1 MLRWL
6 VILLLLGFT
15 AAAESNDSEPPNY
28 CQSPESWAEWQE
40 LLAKYPHDRGLQ
52 TLHALRLGICLK
64 VDCGEITLDDGTA
77 LFEEARSA
85 LMAQKQEAKRNA
97 TSQGK
102 ADILSSSIGPVYS
115 SKGTTANNRGS
126 SPTLRA
132 VCPCPVRS
140 SSSATSPAWSSLVSS
155 STPTSTCPDRMITY

>member
-28 CQSPESWAEWQE
+28 CQSPESRAEWQE

-64 VDCGEITLDDGTA
+64 VDRGEITLDEGTA
-77 LFEEARSA
+77 IFEAARTT
-85 LMAQKQEAKRNA
+85 LMAHKQEAKRNA
-97 TSQGK
+97 T
-102 ADILSSSIGPVYS
+102 
-115 SKGTTANNRGS
+115 
-126 SPTLRA
+126 LREK
-132 VCPCPVRS
+132 
-140 SSSATSPAWSSLVSS
+140 PAF
-155 STPTSTCPDRMITY
+155 